1 MYSLAV
7 IDGMSLSGHLS
18 NIDEIELLND
28 FQVQKRLFPICLLE
42 MVVFSLSRD
51 FLTEMLSIFSH
62 RI

>member
-1 MYSLAV
+1 MYGLAV
-7 IDGMSLSGHLS
+7 IEGMSLSGHLS
-18 NIDEIELLND
+18 NIEEIELLND